1 MAPAMFAKQDRVEA
15 RYEAPYSVCLREPH
29 AFPRCRTDS
38 PPCREAVAK
47 SRAEPHKKLP
57 DRYPALARELPKAIR
72 STLRVRGRPPPTF
85 LSLLPS
91 PKPSSLIFHS

>member
-29 AFPRCRTDS
+29 AFPPSRTDS
-38 PPCREAVAK
+38 PPYREAVAK

-72 STLRVRGRPPPTF
+72 SRLRVRERPTPAS

-91 PKPSSLIFHS
+91 RKPPGLIVQS